1 MVVVSEIKKKQTN
14 KQKAVK
20 TKRNVHLFILP
31 PGLYFIKVKNILSL
45 KFKNNLI
52 FHFIKEL
59 KKNKF
64 LNSFI
69 K

>member
-1 MVVVSEIKKKQTN
+1 MDETNSAKSFFTCMVD
-14 KQKAVK
+14 VK
-20 TKRNVHLFILP
+20 R

-59 KKNKF
+59 RKIDF
-64 LNSFI
+64 LIPLLSR
-69 K
+69 

>member
-1 MVVVSEIKKKQTN
+1 MHKIVS
-14 KQKAVK
+14 
-20 TKRNVHLFILP
+20 

-59 KKNKF
+59 KKNRF

>member
-1 MVVVSEIKKKQTN
+1 MKLIDLQSDF
-14 KQKAVK
+14 
-20 TKRNVHLFILP
+20 LDL
-31 PGLYFIKVKNILSL
+31 GSFIKVKNILSL
-45 KFKNNLI
+45 KFKNNLM

-59 KKNKF
+59 KKNRF

>member
-1 MVVVSEIKKKQTN
+1 MTRKAMLEANSEDEGDDLVPNLDLGGTFMTQ
-14 KQKAVK
+14 
-20 TKRNVHLFILP
+20 LDE

-59 KKNKF
+59 
-64 LNSFI
+64 
-69 K
+69 